1 MERVRVIG
9 GANLIQI
16 RRKTTP
22 EPMPAIPIDSD
33 YFH

>member
-16 RRKTTP
+16 RRNTTL

-33 YFH
+33 CFH

>member
-16 RRKTTP
+16 RRNTTP

-33 YFH
+33 CFH